1 VAEEILAA
9 HAEVISG
16 LLIVP
21 GSGGVFTIAAD
32 GRRLYSKKETGRFPG
47 PGEAARLVS
56 QTL

>member
-9 HAEVISG
+9 HAESISG

-21 GSGGVFTIAAD
+21 GAGGIFTITAD
-32 GRRLYSKKETGRFPG
+32 GRSLYGKKDTGRFPE

-56 QTL
+56 QIL

>member
-21 GSGGVFTIAAD
+21 GSGGIFTITAA
-32 GRRLYSKKETGRFPG
+32 GRALYSKKETGRFPQ

>member
-9 HAEVISG
+9 HAESIAG

-21 GSGGVFTIAAD
+21 GSGGIFTIAAD
-32 GRRLYSKKETGRFPG
+32 GRRLYSKRETGRFPQ

-56 QTL
+56 QLG

>member
-9 HAEVISG
+9 HAESIAG

-21 GSGGVFTIAAD
+21 GSGGIFTIAVD
-32 GRRLYSKKETGRFPG
+32 GRRLYSKKETGRFPQ

-56 QTL
+56 KIL